1 MSVASSFPG
10 ATGLSEISVYDWPG
24 ADGTAGGSPHLHTA
38 STEAYVVLEG
48 TGRLET
54 LDSRGFT
61 SSPLEPGTV
70 LWFTPGTVHRAIND
84 SGDLKILVV
93 MQNAGLPEHGD
104 AVMTFPPEHLR
115 DADTYRRAAALEHKD
130 ADAGLAAGEEA
141 ARRRRDLALEGYLAL
156 KEAVLFS
163 GPSALAGFHAA
174 AAHLVSGRT
183 AVWAGLLAE
192 GAARQAELT
201 RQQLAS
207 LDTAE
212 SIYLANARTTMG
224 KRENRRIYGMCGR
237 IRTWELSDN
246 QHRA

>member
-1 MSVASSFPG
+1 MTVASSFPG

-24 ADGTAGGSPHLHTA
+24 ADGAAGGSPHLHTA

-48 TGRLET
+48 SGRLET

-61 SSPLEPGTV
+61 SSPLEPGAV

-84 SGDLKILVV
+84 SGDLKVLVV

-104 AVMTFPPEHLR
+104 AVMTFPPEYLA
-115 DADTYRRAAALEHKD
+115 DAVSYRRAAALEHQD
-130 ADAGLAAGEEA
+130 ADAGPVAGEEA

-156 KEAVLFS
+156 KEAVLSS

-183 AVWAGLLAE
+183 AVWAGLLGE

-212 SIYLANARTTMG
+212 SIYMANARTTMG

-237 IRTWELSDN
+237 IQTWELSDN